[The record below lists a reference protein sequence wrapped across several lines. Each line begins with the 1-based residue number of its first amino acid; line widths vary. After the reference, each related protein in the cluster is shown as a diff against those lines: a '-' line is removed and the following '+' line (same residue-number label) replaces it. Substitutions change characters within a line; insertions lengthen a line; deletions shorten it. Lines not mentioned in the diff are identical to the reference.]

1 MGALICKQRVPIP
14 GSDLMRWCGADAIE
28 ETENGPRCYHHAP
41 PKPKHPN
48 PQRTRAIIEA
58 QKLSLTQQERR
69 ELAEMLV
76 GHAGSWK
83 SISEDDA
90 RRVADALKAYQIVQ
104 ALILLRHHPKTRS
117 RR

>member
-1 MGALICKQRVPIP
+1 MGAEVCTFRVPVP
-14 GSDLMRWCGADAIE
+14 GTDLMRYCGGRPFE
-28 ETENGPRCYHHAP
+28 VTENGPRCYHHSP
-41 PKPKHPN
+41 PKAPHPN